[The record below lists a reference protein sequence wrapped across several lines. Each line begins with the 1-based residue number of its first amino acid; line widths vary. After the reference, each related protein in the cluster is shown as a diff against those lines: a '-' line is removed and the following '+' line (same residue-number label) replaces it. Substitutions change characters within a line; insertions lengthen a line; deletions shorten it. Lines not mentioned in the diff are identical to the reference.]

1 MLASRMASFR
11 RSPLETNVG
20 AGSPI
25 CFVATLERLVI
36 VVVVVVVVVVVDVV
50 VVVVVD
56 VVVVVVVEVVAVDFW
71 LTSEMLLSWHGGD
84 DVKIK

>member
-36 VVVVVVVVVVVDVV
+36 VVVVVVVVV
-50 VVVVVD
+50 D